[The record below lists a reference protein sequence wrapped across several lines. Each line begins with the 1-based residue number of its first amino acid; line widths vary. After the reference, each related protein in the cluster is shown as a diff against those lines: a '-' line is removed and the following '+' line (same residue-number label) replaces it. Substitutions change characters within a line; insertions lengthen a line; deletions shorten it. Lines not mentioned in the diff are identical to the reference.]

1 MNKKQA
7 DMVQTFLLNFD
18 TLNTLSNSFN
28 LPILIIIMAL
38 FMVDSNYAFVKIMV
52 I

>member
-7 DMVQTFLLNFD
+7 DMVQAFLLNCD

-28 LPILIIIMAL
+28 LPNLIIMAL